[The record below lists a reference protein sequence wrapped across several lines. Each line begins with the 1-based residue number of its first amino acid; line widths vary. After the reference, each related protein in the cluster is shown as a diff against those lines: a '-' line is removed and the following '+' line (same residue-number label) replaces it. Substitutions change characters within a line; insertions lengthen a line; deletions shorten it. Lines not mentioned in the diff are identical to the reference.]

1 MDSQGMAMFKMQGDR
16 VEELTVSDPSR
27 KLNRI
32 IVTVSGI
39 YESRGDGFITHPD
52 TGKGNTLI
60 LVDLPQGVYAGK
72 SVTLRLDWIDQPLPS
87 YHFLSFPLGAI
98 SNSS

>member
-39 YESRGDGFITHPD
+39 YESRGMVLSHIPIRAKETR
-52 TGKGNTLI
+52 
-60 LVDLPQGVYAGK
+60 
-72 SVTLRLDWIDQPLPS
+72 SSWWICHRES
-87 YHFLSFPLGAI
+87 MRAKA
-98 SNSS
+98 